1 MQAVSIEKTKPTV
14 AIIGCG
20 TVGSALGKLLRGVGY
35 RICGVATSNLE
46 TAQRAAEVTGAESC
60 SDSPSEIAPTGE
72 IVFITTPDDLIE
84 SVCVGISEQGGFQQG
99 AAVIHCSGALS
110 SEILASARGC
120 GAKVATL
127 HPLQSFASI
136 DQAVSL
142 VPGSFCTI
150 EGDEDALSIVR
161 KIVEDLGGMVSEITA
176 EKKTL
181 YHAAAVAASN
191 YLVTLIHFALELDQA
206 AGLDGE
212 TSLKAL
218 LPLIK
223 GTLNNIGEKGI
234 PDALTGPI
242 ARGDVA
248 TVSAHLK
255 VIEEDAPELLPLYQ
269 CLGLYTVD
277 LAKAKTTISEETAQ
291 KLIALLQPQQKNEK
305 SRRNRKPA
313 EV

>member
-1 MQAVSIEKTKPTV
+1 MQSLPIEKTIPTI
-14 AIIGCG
+14 AIVGCG

-35 RICGVATSNLE
+35 RICGVATSDLG
-46 TAQRAAEVTGAESC
+46 TAQRAAEVTGAESY
-60 SDSPSEIAPTGE
+60 SDSPSEIARGGE

-84 SVCVGISEQGGFQQG
+84 SVCVEISDQSGFRQD
-99 AAVIHCSGALS
+99 AVVIHCSGALS
-110 SEILASARGC
+110 SEILASAREC
-120 GAKVATL
+120 GARVATF
-127 HPLQSFASI
+127 HPLQSFASV

-161 KIVEDLGGMVSEITA
+161 KIVGDLGGIVLEITA

-191 YLVTLIHFALELDQA
+191 YLVTLIHLALELDQA
-206 AGLDGE
+206 AGLDGD
-212 TSLKAL
+212 TSLNAL

-223 GTLNNIGEKGI
+223 GTLDNIGKKGI

-242 ARGDVA
+242 ARGDAA

-255 VIEEDAPELLPLYQ
+255 AMEKDAPGLLPLYQ

-277 LAKAKTTISEETAQ
+277 LAKAKRTISEETAQ
-291 KLIALLQPQQKNEK
+291 ELIALLQPQKKN
-305 SRRNRKPA
+305 
-313 EV
+313 